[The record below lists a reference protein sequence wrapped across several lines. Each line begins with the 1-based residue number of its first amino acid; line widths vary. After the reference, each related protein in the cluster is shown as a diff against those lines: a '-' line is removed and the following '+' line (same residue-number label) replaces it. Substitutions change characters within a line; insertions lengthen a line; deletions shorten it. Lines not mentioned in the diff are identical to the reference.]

1 MKKKYKSIAADYIAE
16 NSKPVLEVVRRMWAE
31 PETAWNE
38 VKAAQWNAELMKSS
52 GFKVET
58 GYLGI
63 PTAVRA
69 VWGKGHPVI
78 GILGELDA
86 LPALSQK
93 VSTRQEEAKPGAPGQ
108 GCGHNLL
115 AGACLA
121 AAIGLKEEMKARK
134 LPGTVVFY
142 GCPAEEVLTG
152 KPFMAR
158 AGAFKELDVAFSWHG
173 STYNEVTLGTMTG
186 LNSAVF
192 HFKGRTAHA
201 GGAPQDGRSALDAVE
216 LMNVGANYLREH
228 VTDDVRIHYV
238 IQNGGAAPNIVPGD
252 ASVWY
257 YVRALSRGAVE
268 ETYDRLVKVARGA
281 AMMTET
287 EVSVEFLGGCYNTL
301 ENSVL
306 VDLVHETM
314 EALPMPKWTKRELDF
329 AEEMN
334 KVSPVYEKLRRAGA
348 LDGAPIA
355 DFVSPIGHENGF
367 GSTDVGDVQHIVPG
381 VQVNT
386 ATHNIAAPGHSWQ
399 LTACSGHSIG
409 EKGMLYGAQIM
420 AAAAVRLIEEPA
432 LLEKARA
439 EFDARTKA
447 EPYVCPIGPDLPVPQ
462 PKK

>member
-1 MKKKYKSIAADYIAE
+1 MKSIAADYISK
-16 NSKPVLEVVRRMWAE
+16 NSESVLEVVRRMWDE

-38 VKAAQWNAELMKSS
+38 VSAARWNAELLEKN

-58 GYLGI
+58 EYLGI

-69 VWGKGHPVI
+69 VWGSGKPVI
-78 GILGELDA
+78 GFLGELDA

-93 VSTRQEEAKPGAPGQ
+93 VCTHPEEAKEGAPGQ

-121 AAIGLKEEMKARK
+121 AAFGLKAEMEKRK
-134 LPGTVVFY
+134 LKGTVVY
-142 GCPAEEVLTG
+142 YACPAEEVLTG

-158 AGAFKELDVAFSWHG
+158 AGAFRELDIAFSWHG
-173 STYNEVTLGTMTG
+173 ATYNEVGLGKMTG

-238 IQNGGAAPNIVPGD
+238 IKNGGAAPNIVPGD

-257 YVRALSRGAVE
+257 YVRALSRTAVE
-268 ETYDRLVKVARGA
+268 ETYDRLVKVAKGA

-287 EVSVEFLGGCYNTL
+287 ELQIEYLGGCYNTM
-301 ENSVL
+301 ENQVL
-306 VDLVHETM
+306 VELVHDMM
-314 EALPMPKWTKRELDF
+314 EEIPLPVWTKEELAF
-329 AEEMN
+329 ADEMN
-334 KVSPVYEKLRRAGA
+334 RQSPIYDKLKRAGLLDGSPV
-348 LDGAPIA
+348 A
-355 DFVSPIGHENGF
+355 DFVSPIGHQDCF
-367 GSTDVGDVQHIVPG
+367 GSTDVGDVEHIVPG

-409 EKGMLYGAQIM
+409 EKGMFYGAQVM
-420 AAAAVRLIEEPA
+420 AAAAARLLDEPWLIEKAKDEF
-432 LLEKARA
+432 EKQS
-439 EFDARTKA
+439 KA
-447 EPYVCPIGPDLPVPQ
+447 EPYVCPITGELAVPQ
-462 PKK
+462 PRV

>member
-1 MKKKYKSIAADYIAE
+1 MKSIAADYILK
-16 NSKPVLEVVRRMWAE
+16 NSESVLDIVRRMWDE

-38 VKAAQWNAELMKSS
+38 VNAARWNAELLEKN
-52 GFKVET
+52 GFQVET
-58 GYLGI
+58 AYLGI

-69 VWGKGHPVI
+69 VWGSGKPVI
-78 GILGELDA
+78 GFLGELDA

-93 VSTRQEEAKPGAPGQ
+93 VCTHPEEAKNGAPGQ

-121 AAIGLKEEMKARK
+121 AAFGLKAEMEKRK
-134 LPGTVVFY
+134 LKGTVVYY

-158 AGAFKELDVAFSWHG
+158 GGAFKELDIAFSWHG
-173 STYNEVTLGTMTG
+173 STYNEVGLGKMTG

-238 IQNGGAAPNIVPGD
+238 IKNGGAAPNIVPGD

-257 YVRALSRGAVE
+257 YVRALSRAAVE
-268 ETYDRLVKVARGA
+268 ETYDRLVKVAKGA

-287 EVSVEFLGGCYNTL
+287 ELEIEYLGGCYNTM
-301 ENSVL
+301 ENRVL
-306 VDLVHETM
+306 VELAHEIM
-314 EALPMPKWTKRELDF
+314 EKLPLPVWTKEELAF
-329 AEEMN
+329 ADEMN
-334 KVSPVYEKLRRAGA
+334 QKSPIFDKLKRRGLLDGSPV
-348 LDGAPIA
+348 A
-355 DFVSPIGHENGF
+355 DFVSPIGHQDCF
-367 GSTDVGDVQHIVPG
+367 GSTDVGDVEHIVPG

-409 EKGMLYGAQIM
+409 EKGMLYGAQVM
-420 AAAAVRLIEEPA
+420 AASAVRLLEEPY
-432 LLEKARA
+432 LIEKAKD
-439 EFDARTKA
+439 EFEKQSKA
-447 EPYVCPIGPDLPVPQ
+447 EPYVCPITGELAIPQ
-462 PKK
+462 PRA

>member
-1 MKKKYKSIAADYIAE
+1 MKSFAAEYIE
-16 NSKPVLEVVRRMWAE
+16 KNSASVLEVARKMWAE

-38 VKAAQWNAELMKSS
+38 VKAARWNAELLEKN
-52 GFKVET
+52 GFTVET
-58 GYLGI
+58 GYLGL
-63 PTAVRA
+63 PTAVRG
-69 VWGKGHPVI
+69 VWGSGKPVI
-78 GILGELDA
+78 GFLGELDA

-93 VSTRQEEAKPGAPGQ
+93 VSTRQEEAVPGAPGQ

-121 AAIGLKEEMKARK
+121 AAIGLKAEMESRK
-134 LPGTVVFY
+134 MTGTIIYY

-158 AGAFKELDVAFSWHG
+158 GGAFRELDVAFAWHG
-173 STYNEVTLGTMTG
+173 ATFNEVSLGTMTG

-238 IQNGGAAPNIVPGD
+238 IKNGGAAPNIVPGD

-257 YVRALSRGAVE
+257 YVRALSRATVE
-268 ETYDRLVKVARGA
+268 ETYERLVKIAKGA

-287 EVSVEFLGGCYNTL
+287 EMRIEYLGGCYNTM
-301 ENSVL
+301 ENKAL
-306 VDLVHETM
+306 VEMTHEVM
-314 EALPMPKWTKRELDF
+314 KEVPLPVWT
-329 AEEMN
+329 AEELAFADEMN
-334 KVSPVYEKLRRAGA
+334 RNSPIYDKMKRRGL

-355 DFVSPIGHENGF
+355 DFVSPIGYENGF
-367 GSTDVGDVQHIVPG
+367 GSTDVGDVEHIVPG

-409 EKGMLYGAQIM
+409 EKGMLYGAKVM
-420 AAAAVRLIEEPA
+420 AAAAVRLLETPR
-432 LLEKARA
+432 LLEQAKA
-439 EFDARTKA
+439 EFAERTKA
-447 EPYVCPIGPDLPVPQ
+447 EPYICPITQDMPVPQ
-462 PKK
+462 PKE